1 MGLSV
6 VLHCGGAEGA
16 GSFKSQMKKADAS
29 GAAYALI
36 LGEDEV
42 ATQTITIKSL
52 RRDGEQ
58 VKVDAVDAASYLMQ
72 QIAGV

>member
-1 MGLSV
+1 
-6 VLHCGGAEGA
+6 
-16 GSFKSQMKKADAS
+16 MKKADAS